1 MQGSLPRQK
10 LATLTNNI
18 IVTVPE
24 AHESVLQGKDHK
36 CTEIIFMN
44 GFRAYNSDVSTTVPP
59 QGATGNTL
67 IVKLHTFDN
76 LSTDTWCILSVA
88 LIRQSKK
95 QSFRP

>member
-44 GFRAYNSDVSTTVPP
+44 GFRQDEI
-59 QGATGNTL
+59 Q
-67 IVKLHTFDN
+67 
-76 LSTDTWCILSVA
+76 
-88 LIRQSKK
+88 
-95 QSFRP
+95 